1 MACHPNS
8 PTPSSDNRP
17 AATAPMEGVALP
29 EEVPK
34 ALTITP
40 LEEEEVDVY
49 GGIAFTD
56 VATQE
61 TLAFVNPKAGKGKI
75 IINGKEL
82 ALTAHSQ
89 VEGSYTIEGKGVKL
103 STTAA
108 QYEEQEAD
116 CLYGTITKL
125 TVSYDNINRELENI
139 QVQDCAHLGE

>member
-1 MACHPNS
+1 MACNPN
-8 PTPSSDNRP
+8 TPSSDNRP
-17 AATAPMEGVALP
+17 AAAPMEGVALP
-29 EEVPK
+29 EEISK

-40 LEEEEVDVY
+40 LEEEEVEVY

-56 VATQE
+56 VETQE

-89 VEGSYTIEGKGVKL
+89 VEGIYTMEGKGVKL
-103 STTAA
+103 YTTAA

-116 CLYGTITKL
+116 CLYGTIAKV
-125 TVSYDNINRELENI
+125 TVSYNNKNRDLETI